1 MAAAPPE
8 RQKYPFDKIKPCTPK
23 WFAGLFDAPASGNL
37 FHAEPNEMRP
47 RLLIIAAIAMLA
59 ACGARNEANCVVTPN
74 NLVECGTPV
83 IPPVPEG
90 TGDAAPIR

>member
-1 MAAAPPE
+1 
-8 RQKYPFDKIKPCTPK
+8 
-23 WFAGLFDAPASGNL
+23 
-37 FHAEPNEMRP
+37 MRP